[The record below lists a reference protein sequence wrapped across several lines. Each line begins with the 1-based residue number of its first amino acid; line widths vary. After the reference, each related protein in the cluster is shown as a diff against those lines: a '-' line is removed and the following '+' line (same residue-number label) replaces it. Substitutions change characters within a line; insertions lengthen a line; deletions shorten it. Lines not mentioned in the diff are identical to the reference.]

1 MPNLIKGDKLVENE
15 TADNPLNIVD
25 AYNRACDE
33 NRKLL
38 SELQEL
44 KDEMRNTRICIDA
57 LVAVFLGH
65 GEVHKAPSFVPEY
78 VVKVDKN
85 ILPTLNE
92 EEGTEIKKHDIYIIC
107 E

>member
-1 MPNLIKGDKLVENE
+1 MPNLVKGDKLVENE

-44 KDEMRNTRICIDA
+44 KAELMNTRVCLEA
-57 LVAVFLGH
+57 LVLVLVGR

-85 ILPTLNE
+85 ILPTLSE

>member
-1 MPNLIKGDKLVENE
+1 MVESE
-15 TADNPLNIVD
+15 VQAADNPRNIVD
-25 AYNRACDE
+25 AYNKACDE

-38 SELQEL
+38 AELQGL
-44 KDEMRNTRICIDA
+44 KDEIRKTRICVDA

-65 GEVHKAPSFVPEY
+65 GEVHKAPSLMPEY
-78 VVKVDKN
+78 IVKVDKN
-85 ILPTLNE
+85 ILPTLRE